1 MLGSHEKNKN
11 KNKKILK
18 GVYQYEMPCTWSMR
32 WWATIFNTQYQNADD
47 VKVSNL
53 QLEVARMS
61 RKADES
67 FSRKLI
73 EGSTIAEMESKNQ
86 TAKVELAKKDTEIF
100 RLLEDRKVLEGEV
113 SASKQILCSER
124 ERFQSEDERKSMTI
138 ANLEVKLKVTI
149 L

>member
-1 MLGSHEKNKN
+1 
-11 KNKKILK
+11 
-18 GVYQYEMPCTWSMR
+18 
-32 WWATIFNTQYQNADD
+32 
-47 VKVSNL
+47 
-53 QLEVARMS
+53 MS